1 VEDDYDGEYRY
12 VSRPLPALQSLD
24 RNGRVL
30 YSGTF
35 SKVLFP
41 AIRLAYLVVPPAQV
55 PRFDEISR
63 TFAAG
68 GATLMQQIVAD
79 FMNEGHFARHIQ
91 RMRRLYGE
99 RRQLAAD
106 GLTAVLG
113 KHMQVDPQPGGMH
126 LVLRMKGRHTD
137 RTLAARM
144 RAHGMA
150 ALPCPS
156 AACCR
161 TAPRRCCWPSPTSI
175 RRPAHGHWAS
185 AYSNL
190 WPRLNH
196 TSWLYC
202 TRPSARTMIPSQPP

>member
-1 VEDDYDGEYRY
+1 MRVPPSSRPRIKPAVRALSLPRRLACWTGPRSRAWIVEDDYDGEYRY

-24 RNGRVL
+24 RDGRVL

-55 PRFDEISR
+55 PRFDEITR

-68 GATLMQQIVAD
+68 GATLMQKIVAD

-106 GLTAVLG
+106 GLSPYWASTC
-113 KHMQVDPQPGGMH
+113 
-126 LVLRMKGRHTD
+126 RSI
-137 RTLAARM
+137 
-144 RAHGMA
+144 
-150 ALPCPS
+150 PS
-156 AACCR
+156 RAAC
-161 TAPRRCCWPSPTSI
+161 TWCC
-175 RRPAHGHWAS
+175 A
-185 AYSNL
+185 
-190 WPRLNH
+190 
-196 TSWLYC
+196 
-202 TRPSARTMIPSQPP
+202 